1 MSMTA
6 EQLEELLAK
15 EVEYDPQV
23 EDPFALPAPPPDGRH
38 QAIIGLGRATQGDDP
53 IQIKLQRKD
62 GETAENASGDPYLFV
77 PVALKILAPGEEWD
91 GLMVY
96 DNVSSLKMRNGATR
110 TGTTRLH
117 EMLKAC
123 GNPPPQKCSLLVLR
137 EMVNQTLGAGNVTV
151 EIETQWK
158 AQVKQT
164 DAKGE
169 EKYKTLKT
177 GMKNF
182 PKLESGNHDPKIAH
196 PKTGEEVVA
205 KAEVKGYY
213 PIG

>member
-1 MSMTA
+1 MSTMTA
-6 EQLEELLAK
+6 EQLEQLLSQ

-38 QAIIGLGRATQGDDP
+38 QAIISLGRPAQGSDDP

-62 GETAENASGDPYLFV
+62 GETAETASGDPYLFV
-77 PVALKILAPGEEWD
+77 PVALKILAPGEDYD

-96 DNVSSLKMRNGATR
+96 DNVSSLKMRNG
-110 TGTTRLH
+110 TTRLH

-123 GNPPPQKCSLLVLR
+123 GNPPPRQCKLSTLR
-137 EMVNQTLGAGNVTV
+137 DMILQTLGGGNVTV
-151 EIETQWK
+151 EIETQWR
-158 AQVKQT
+158 AQVEET
-164 DAKGE
+164 DAKTGKKE
-169 EKYKTLKT
+169 YKTLKT

-182 PKLESGNHDPKIAH
+182 PKLENGNHDPKIAH

-205 KAEVKGYY
+205 RAEVKGYFL
-213 PIG
+213 IG